1 MAETMSKFQQR
12 LAERR
17 AQQEAELQSIKEA
30 HPSFD
35 SDLVPEQPHERSD
48 EDKEMDRIISGI
60 DIIDAYR
67 KWCGKMNPNV
77 KGGQTESIMI
87 SCPVPGHADK
97 NPSAWINTD
106 KQTWFC
112 GACNQGGDALDLAAF
127 HFGISN
133 YKDGANFHELRKK
146 MAQDYGYTIKR
157 TLGGNTVI
165 TPPESEPEEEEPV
178 KVVQLVEDIEEV
190 SFQIGLDWRN
200 IVPKNTFLRAY
211 MEATAPDDIPE
222 EYNFWN
228 GLLAIGFA
236 IGRDVRL
243 MDRVPVFGNLFV
255 CTLGRSGSGKSRAES
270 HFENLMFKALPYTDD
285 DNSKGMKTISTA
297 ASGEA
302 LVRGFMKAQYDPMN
316 PKKILGYLPV
326 RGLIEYNEL
335 SALVSRTQRI
345 GNSAI
350 PTLQSLYDM
359 KPQIS
364 TDAITSGAKV
374 AQEPFAS
381 ALTTTQPKALKGL
394 LTGANQDSG
403 FINRWV
409 FAPGV
414 EKKRVAIGGAM
425 IDITPAVKPL
435 QEIHGWSASFK
446 PTDMMGW
453 SAEAADR
460 FTNFYHDTIAP
471 DQKSDDNDMLTRV
484 DLLLKKLILLFTANR
499 LKKEVPIESVEEA
512 IACYP
517 YIVQSYGITSSQ
529 VGLSEAADIANVI
542 IEFVRRHEKRTGKPA
557 SLSDMKK
564 GLKNNAAFKK
574 VDPRMLASL
583 IKDLIAIEELLEVPP
598 KPGDVGRPTTRYRYV
613 G

>member
-1 MAETMSKFQQR
+1 MTEMSKFQQR

-17 AQQEAELQSIKEA
+17 AQQEAELQKTKEA
-30 HPSFD
+30 HPAFEK
-35 SDLVPEQPHERSD
+35 DLVPEEQHERSD

-67 KWCGKMNPNV
+67 KWCGKMNPEP
-77 KGGQTESIMI
+77 KGKTEGIMI
-87 SCPVPGHADK
+87 SCPIPGHRDK
-97 NPSAWINTD
+97 HPSAYINTD
-106 KQTWFC
+106 KQVWHC
-112 GACNQGGDALDLAAF
+112 AACDQGGDVLDLAAF

-146 MAQDYGYTIKR
+146 MAQDYGYTFKR

-165 TPPESEPEEEEPV
+165 TPPQPEPEPEEEPA
-178 KVVQLVEDIEEV
+178 KVIAIVEDIEDI
-190 SFQIGLDWRN
+190 SFQVGLDWRN
-200 IVPKNTFLRAY
+200 IVPKDTFLRTY
-211 MEATAPDDIPE
+211 LEATAPDDIPE

-285 DNSKGMKTISTA
+285 DNSRGMKKISA
-297 ASGEA
+297 VASGEA
-302 LVRGFMKAQYDPMN
+302 LVRSFMKAQYDPMN

-335 SALVSRTQRI
+335 SGLVGRTQRN
-345 GNSAI
+345 GSVAI
-350 PTLQSLYDM
+350 STLQELYDM

-364 TDAITSGAKV
+364 TDSITTGAKI

-414 EKKRVAIGGAM
+414 EKKRVAIGGAV

-435 QEIHGWSASFK
+435 QEIHGWSSSFK
-446 PTDMMGW
+446 PADMVTW
-453 SAEAADR
+453 SQEAWDR
-460 FTNFYHDTIAP
+460 FFDFHDTVIEPA
-471 DQKSDDNDMLTRV
+471 KRADDNDMLTRV

-499 LKKEVPIESVEEA
+499 LQKQVPIESVEEA

-542 IEFVRRHEKRTGKPA
+542 LEFIKRHEKRTGKPA
-557 SLSDMKK
+557 SISDMKR
-564 GLKNNAAFKK
+564 GLKNNATFKR

-583 IKDLIAIEELLEVPP
+583 LKDLIAIEELQEVPP
-598 KPGDVGRPTTRYRYV
+598 KPGDVGRPTMRYRYV